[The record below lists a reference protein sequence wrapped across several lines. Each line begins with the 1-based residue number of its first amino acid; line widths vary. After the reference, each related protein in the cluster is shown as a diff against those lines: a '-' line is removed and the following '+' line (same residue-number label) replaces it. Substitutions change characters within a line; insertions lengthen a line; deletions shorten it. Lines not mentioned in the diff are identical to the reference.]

1 VDESRPGTHRDA
13 GLLAG
18 LRKLA
23 TTLVDLL
30 RTRLGLLAAEL
41 EEERGRIVRFLVLA
55 LSAGFFLALGIVSLT
70 FFVILLAWDT
80 RPVLVAGLLTAA
92 YLVIG
97 AILAV
102 KARNL
107 IFTRSGLFSESLAEL
122 RKDHDELTRPGSH
135 G

>member
-1 VDESRPGTHRDA
+1 VDESQPGTHRDA

-55 LSAGFFLALGIVSLT
+55 VSAGFFLALGIVSLT
-70 FFVILLAWDT
+70 IFVILLAWDT
-80 RPVLVAGLLTAA
+80 RPVLAAGLLTAG
-92 YLVIG
+92 YLAIG
-97 AILAV
+97 TVLAI

-107 IFTRSGLFSESLAEL
+107 IFTRSGLFSGSLAEL
-122 RKDHDELTRPGSH
+122 RKDHDELTRPGDH

>member
-1 VDESRPGTHRDA
+1 VEESQPGAHRDA
-13 GLLAG
+13 GVLAG

-30 RTRLGLLAAEL
+30 RTRLALLTAEL

-55 LSAGFFLALGIVSLT
+55 VSAGFFLALGIVSLT

-80 RPVLVAGLLTAA
+80 RPVLAAGLLTAA

-107 IFTRSGLFSESLAEL
+107 IFTRSGLFSGSLAEL
-122 RKDHDELTRPGSH
+122 KKDHDELTRPDNH

>member
-1 VDESRPGTHRDA
+1 MDESQPGTPADS

-18 LRKLA
+18 LRRLA

-41 EEERGRIVRFLVLA
+41 EEERGRIVHFLVLA
-55 LSAGFFLALGIVSLT
+55 VSAGFFLALGIVSLT
-70 FFVILLAWDT
+70 FFVILLAWET

-97 AILAV
+97 TVLAV
-102 KARNL
+102 KARNI
-107 IFTRSGLFSESLAEL
+107 IFVKSKLFSASLEEL
-122 RKDHDELTRPGSH
+122 RKDRDGLA
-135 G
+135 